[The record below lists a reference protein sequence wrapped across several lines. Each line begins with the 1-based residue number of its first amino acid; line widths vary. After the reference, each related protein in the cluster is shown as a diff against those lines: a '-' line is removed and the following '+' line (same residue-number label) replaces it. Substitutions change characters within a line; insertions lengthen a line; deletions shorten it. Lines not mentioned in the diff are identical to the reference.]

1 MKRLKLISILSSL
14 LIVVITQSNLKPS
27 VIPINSLSARNSFQ
41 IVSKKELLSIN
52 PLDGFRVTLL
62 VSGLSPIGYWDDYPN
77 SLQDLEIGAGSFG
90 DYLYF
95 IDSSVIYRMSINGS
109 NPQPFANV
117 FQAMVMHFAFD
128 GDLFVG
134 TATGKVYRIL
144 PSGETSLFAQVD
156 SGIEGMAFDTS
167 AEYGSLLYISEWVD
181 GGNGRISSID
191 SSGSVSIF
199 APTGTV
205 GPDPYGLE
213 FCGSPVRLYLADQDG
228 TIYEI
233 SNDGSANML
242 GGVDLASQIQ
252 YGETLACSESEGGF
266 GSYLYLAEQGD
277 APTGRVL
284 RISLDGSVE
293 VFATGFEG
301 FDWWGVTGLKFNP
314 ERDALYVTDD
324 EGRSIY
330 AINKICEVP
339 FYWQRDPNGIKDHPL
354 RGGCGP
360 DFDTIGEAG
369 CLLTSATML
378 FRHYGAFFTKD
389 GIEMT
394 PPNLS
399 DCMNDFACN
408 YNWYKGAVCTGG
420 KATFSEPWG
429 SFSYAKLEE
438 QLNTYNRPVILG
450 MCQPKGDCDMINYQ
464 FSHWVLVVGGHGT
477 DPSNYLA
484 WDPWFPCGQ
493 NITLYRR
500 SLDWEFSAI
509 AYYQGTP
516 TCEFPTEAPICS
528 EVNAVPLPT
537 SSKSEESTSGFIL
550 PNFPQNSDVISG
562 SVMLYRI
569 LDDTMII
576 EAAAESSVGNII
588 DMLIWSDTTPNT
600 IWQSFSPYIILPYS
614 DRVYA
619 QFRDDLGNV
628 SEVYSDTPNPNAP
641 PAGDNPFLTYLPVIN
656 SLQGYSW
663 IDATNGGTIV
673 ASGDDTYQ
681 YINIPFAFNFYGNF
695 YTGLYVSSN
704 GFISFGNGYSAPTN
718 SCIPSRNNPNNAIY
732 AFWDDLIPNGGGNG
746 NIYVKQADVNTFVI
760 EWHQVKRYGTS
771 DYETFEIITKRDN
784 SIKIQ
789 YKKISNVN
797 SATVGIEN
805 SNGTL
810 GVQYIC
816 NGIGNP
822 LSNES
827 MIFYTTQ

>member
-1 MKRLKLISILSSL
+1 MFNKCNLYLLKVKPTIGDHKILSRILSL
-14 LIVVITQSNLKPS
+14 IILFFFSTNIVIANPENNDNSLPVSNL
-27 VIPINSLSARNSFQ
+27 SFQ
-41 IVSKKELLSIN
+41 ADIYGDSTLETISYIYDLS
-52 PLDGFRVTLL
+52 FH
-62 VSGLSPIGYWDDYPN
+62 DY
-77 SLQDLEIGAGSFG
+77 
-90 DYLYF
+90 
-95 IDSSVIYRMSINGS
+95 
-109 NPQPFANV
+109 
-117 FQAMVMHFAFD
+117 
-128 GDLFVG
+128 
-134 TATGKVYRIL
+134 
-144 PSGETSLFAQVD
+144 
-156 SGIEGMAFDTS
+156 
-167 AEYGSLLYISEWVD
+167 
-181 GGNGRISSID
+181 
-191 SSGSVSIF
+191 
-199 APTGTV
+199 
-205 GPDPYGLE
+205 
-213 FCGSPVRLYLADQDG
+213 
-228 TIYEI
+228 
-233 SNDGSANML
+233 
-242 GGVDLASQIQ
+242 
-252 YGETLACSESEGGF
+252 GGF
-266 GSYLYLAEQGD
+266 GINAHIVRSGLRSGDQIAFAVSRNDINSFVIGVSQVGANVPDTELVINRDQYPLGTVEMIGGSQLHFVWEVNQSGYHIKLHKNAQLLTDQVTSGFKFEEIYTIENIGSDFDIHYFIEYLH
-277 APTGRVL
+277 
-284 RISLDGSVE
+284 
-293 VFATGFEG
+293 
-301 FDWWGVTGLKFNP
+301 
-314 ERDALYVTDD
+314 TDD
-324 EGRSIY
+324 DADIKDYNFDSIPETLLC
-330 AINKICEVP
+330 INNYSTSGYPIFAKINLSDRIASYSKEADGEHVHIIYTPLIKTINPNRTIEISKSAYITSLAKDSNVAEMQIAMDASYILSQSRCEVP

-450 MCQPKGDCDMINYQ
+450 MCQPKGNCNMNNYQ
-464 FSHWVLVVGGHGT
+464 QSHWVLVVDGQGT
-477 DPSNYLA
+477 DPSNYVA
-484 WDPWFPCGQ
+484 WDPWFKCGQ

-550 PNFPQNSDVISG
+550 PNFPQKSDVISG

-576 EAAAESSVGNII
+576 EAAAESSVGNIT

-614 DRVYA
+614 NRVYA

-641 PAGDNPFLTYLPVIN
+641 PAGDNPFFTYLPVVNN
-656 SLQGYSW
+656 SQGYSW

-718 SCIPSRNNPNNAIY
+718 SCIPSSNNPNNAIY

-746 NIYVKQADVNTFVI
+746 NIYVKQADVDTFVI